1 MWNLYP
7 PAFPGQ
13 VCGPLKVW
21 VTLVRWPFTLSVFR
35 RTLRSW
41 LLYWTNCL
49 MNIGYVLCS
58 WIHFVLTCF
67 HLLGTSEDLQQPSS
81 PSVKKTEEKGVS
93 VVHEVK
99 CKLYVKVI
107 YFFAMS
113 YVRYLSA
120 LLELWLSFCFY
131 SWVEFFEP
139 FYFLTCIQINVLY
152 IVNLYYNST
161 IF

>member
-1 MWNLYP
+1 MTPLLNKLSDEYR
-7 PAFPGQ
+7 
-13 VCGPLKVW
+13 VCAL
-21 VTLVRWPFTLSVFR
+21 
-35 RTLRSW
+35 
-41 LLYWTNCL
+41 L
-49 MNIGYVLCS
+49 MNSFCFNL
-58 WIHFVLTCF
+58 F

-120 LLELWLSFCFY
+120 LLEL
-131 SWVEFFEP
+131 
-139 FYFLTCIQINVLY
+139 
-152 IVNLYYNST
+152 
-161 IF
+161 